1 MCMYPP
7 GSAPADESAI
17 DPAFDPAFTCGI
29 QGCRSK
35 RHVGGRCAACGK
47 HEKDEIPDESMEEPE
62 GRSSK
67 RLKVMRVSSSSSS
80 SSSSFSS
87 SLSSSSSSALGDS
100 FAVQRA
106 AAATEYHGFFGEFI
120 TTVAWPCKS
129 CHILN
134 APSRRDCEKCGSSSF
149 VVAQVNLPTSK
160 NPGLT

>member
-1 MCMYPP
+1 MKKQRVIFFYMCMYPP
-7 GSAPADESAI
+7 GSAPVDESVS
-17 DPAFDPAFTCGI
+17 DPAFKCWT

-47 HEKDEIPDESMEEPE
+47 HGKDAVPDESMEEPE
-62 GRSSK
+62 GRSSQ
-67 RLKVMRVSSSSSS
+67 RLKVMPVSSSSSS

-134 APSRRDCEKCGSSSF
+134 APSRRACEKCGSSSF
-149 VVAQVNLPTSK
+149 V
-160 NPGLT
+160 G